1 MTRATGSLRWRVLL
15 VLALAAI
22 VPTIIVGVLAIVRA
36 RDDVQREVIRGALAH
51 IRALGAALD
60 GTLQDAR
67 RTVELAAATWADAPD
82 DPVTTQLLLK
92 RLRRDVPIVHALSI
106 LDPDG
111 ALRYGDPVPAGA
123 DIGSHSFG
131 GYIGD
136 AVHAEGRPVVHLVV
150 QARGRTGE
158 LMGVFVASLDL
169 GFVRD
174 LLASAR
180 LGAGARVVVV
190 DGAGVPVATSEG
202 APIGTTTL
210 AGRDPAVDRALGS
223 STEGTLSAGG
233 WVSAYRNLSSYQS
246 LRGVRW
252 AILHQQPEAEAY
264 ALARRTT
271 RDTLIIGGGA
281 LALALALGALFATR
295 LTRPL
300 AALARRADAIAA
312 GNAETGPPI
321 AGPGEIGVLGQ
332 RIDEM
337 ARRIAERAELQTAL
351 ARGDRLASV
360 GVMSAQVAHEI
371 NNPLTT
377 VLGYAKLLQED
388 KPEGHPDRAPLEL
401 IASEAERM
409 KGIIGGLLEYARTP
423 RQSERSI
430 AYRRDPGD
438 PGDASEATGAEL
450 DAPPASAPA
459 TVVRHVGALLEP
471 QLKRAKARLVTEVH
485 TTAAI
490 AIDAHALQQVLVN
503 LVQNAAQAMTATGAA
518 ESRGGTITIA
528 VRPAPG
534 GIATLITVAD
544 DGPGV
549 PAADR
554 GRVFDPFFT
563 TKAAVD
569 GTGLGL
575 AVCKHLVATA
585 GGSIEVGEGPGG
597 RGAEFRVVIPNA

>member
-1 MTRATGSLRWRVLL
+1 MTERKSASLRWRVLL

-82 DPVTTQLLLK
+82 DVQRTQLLLK

-111 ALRYGDPVPAGA
+111 TLRYGDPVPAGA
-123 DIGSHSFG
+123 DVGSHSFG
-131 GYIGD
+131 GYVGD

-158 LMGVFVASLDL
+158 LIGVFVAALDL

-174 LLASAR
+174 LVTAAR

-190 DGAGVPVATSEG
+190 DGAGVPVAASDS
-202 APIGTTTL
+202 APIGTASL
-210 AGRDPAVDRALGS
+210 AGKDPAVDRALAS
-223 STEGTLSAGG
+223 SVEGTLSAGG

-252 AILHQQPEAEAY
+252 AILHQQPEDQAY

-271 RDTLIIGGGA
+271 RDTLIIGGVA
-281 LALALALGALFATR
+281 LALALALGGLFATR

-312 GNAETGPPI
+312 GNAEAGPPI

-337 ARRIAERAELQTAL
+337 AKRIAERSELQSAL

-377 VLGYAKLLQED
+377 VLGYAKLLAED
-388 KPEGHPDRAPLEL
+388 KPEGHPDRAGLDL

-423 RQSERSI
+423 RQSEREI
-430 AYRRDPGD
+430 G
-438 PGDASEATGAEL
+438 GEATAKAEV
-450 DAPPASAPA
+450 PTSTEPA
-459 TVVRHVGALLEP
+459 TVMRHVGALLDP
-471 QLKRAKARLVTEVH
+471 QLKKAHAKLVTEVH
-485 TTAAI
+485 TTTPI

-503 LVQNAAQAMTATGAA
+503 LVQNAAQAMTATPDP
-518 ESRGGTITIA
+518 EGGGRTITIA
-528 VRPAPG
+528 ARPAPG
-534 GIATLITVAD
+534 GIATLITVTD
-544 DGPGV
+544 EGPGV

-554 GRVFDPFFT
+554 NRIFDPFFT
-563 TKAAVD
+563 TKAAGV

-585 GGSIEVGEGPGG
+585 GGSIEVGDGPQG

>member
-1 MTRATGSLRWRVLL
+1 MTEPRKGASLRWRVLL

-82 DPVTTQLLLK
+82 DVQRTQLLLK

-111 ALRYGDPVPAGA
+111 TLRYGDPVPAGA
-123 DIGSHSFG
+123 DVGSHSFG
-131 GYIGD
+131 GYVGD

-158 LMGVFVASLDL
+158 LIGVFVAALDL

-174 LLASAR
+174 LVTAAR

-190 DGAGVPVATSEG
+190 DGAGVPVAASDS
-202 APIGTTTL
+202 APIGTASL
-210 AGRDPAVDRALGS
+210 AGKDPAVDRALAS
-223 STEGTLSAGG
+223 SVEGTLSAGG

-252 AILHQQPEAEAY
+252 AILHQQPEDEAY

-271 RDTLIIGGGA
+271 RDTLIIGGAA
-281 LALALALGALFATR
+281 LALALALGGLFATR

-312 GNAETGPPI
+312 GNAEAGPPI
-321 AGPGEIGVLGQ
+321 EGPGEIGVLGH

-337 ARRIAERAELQTAL
+337 AKRIAERSELQSAL

-377 VLGYAKLLQED
+377 VLGYAKLLAED
-388 KPEGHPDRAPLEL
+388 KPEGHPDRAGLDL

-423 RQSERSI
+423 RQSEREI
-430 AYRRDPGD
+430 G
-438 PGDASEATGAEL
+438 GEATAKAEV
-450 DAPPASAPA
+450 PTSTEPA
-459 TVVRHVGALLEP
+459 TVMRHVGALLDP
-471 QLKRAKARLVTEVH
+471 QLKKAHAKLVTEVH
-485 TTAAI
+485 TTRPI

-503 LVQNAAQAMTATGAA
+503 LVQNAAQAMTATPDPDG
-518 ESRGGTITIA
+518 SGRTITIA
-528 VRPAPG
+528 ARPAPG
-534 GIATLITVAD
+534 GIATLITVTD
-544 DGPGV
+544 EGPGV

-554 GRVFDPFFT
+554 SRIFDPFFT
-563 TKAAVD
+563 TKAAGV

-585 GGSIEVGEGPGG
+585 GGSIEVGEGPQG

>member
-1 MTRATGSLRWRVLL
+1 MTAKSGSLRWRVLL

-22 VPTIIVGVLAIVRA
+22 VPTIVVGVLAIIRA
-36 RDDVQREVIRGALAH
+36 RNDVEREVRRGALAH

-60 GTLQDAR
+60 GTLQDSR

-82 DPVTTQLLLK
+82 DVRETQLLLA
-92 RLRRDVPIVHALSI
+92 RLRRDVPIVHSLSV

-111 ALRYGDPVPAGA
+111 TLRYGDPVPVGA
-123 DIGSHSFG
+123 AIGSHSFG
-131 GYIGD
+131 GYVGD
-136 AVHAEGRPVVHLVV
+136 AVHVGGRPVVQLVV

-174 LLASAR
+174 LLAAAR
-180 LGAGARVVVV
+180 LGEGAHVVVV
-190 DGAGVPVATSEG
+190 DGAGVPVAASDG
-202 APIGTTTL
+202 APIVTASL
-210 AGRDPAVDRALGS
+210 AGTDPAVDRALGS
-223 STEGTLSAGG
+223 SVEGTLSANG
-233 WVSAYRNLSSYQS
+233 WISAYRNLSGYQS

-252 AILHQQPEAEAY
+252 AILHQQPEDMAY

-271 RDTLIIGGGA
+271 RDTLIIGGVA
-281 LALALALGALFATR
+281 LALALALGGWFATR

-300 AALARRADAIAA
+300 AALAARADAIATGHADA
-312 GNAETGPPI
+312 GAPI
-321 AGPGEIGVLGQ
+321 NGPGEIGVLGQ

-337 ARRIAERAELQTAL
+337 ARRIAERHELQTAL

-377 VLGYAKLLQED
+377 VLGYAKLLIED
-388 KPEGHPDRAPLEL
+388 KPEGHPDRAALEL

-423 RQSERSI
+423 RQSDR
-430 AYRRDPGD
+430 ALG
-438 PGDASEATGAEL
+438 GAPDGSGHAVRGKLE
-450 DAPPASAPA
+450 APPTTEPA
-459 TVVRHVGALLEP
+459 EIVRHVGALLEP
-471 QLKRAKARLVTEVH
+471 QLKKTRARLATDVQSTKSL
-485 TTAAI
+485 

-503 LVQNAAQAMTATGAA
+503 LVQNAAQAMGN
-518 ESRGGTITIA
+518 GGTITIGVA
-528 VRPAPG
+528 PAPG
-534 GIATLITVAD
+534 GIATAITVTD
-544 DGPGV
+544 EGPGV
-549 PAADR
+549 PAKDR
-554 GRVFDPFFT
+554 NRVFDPFFT
-563 TKAAVD
+563 TKAAGV

-575 AVCKHLVATA
+575 AVCRHLVATA

-597 RGAEFRVVIPNA
+597 KGAEFRLVIPNA